1 MEKFLVSIRLLFF
14 LAVAIITFLAT
25 RPHGYGYIGRKIK
38 AGKKGFQK
46 FH

>member
-25 RPHGYGYIGRKIK
+25 RPHGYGYQCTEIL
-38 AGKKGFQK
+38 
-46 FH
+46 HVYH